1 MPQVE
6 IMVNDRAYKIAC
18 AEGEEERL
26 VKLADYF
33 DRQVRRLAGDLG
45 QIGDQRLF
53 LLAALTA
60 CDDLH
65 EARARL
71 DELTRNE
78 TPLDEG
84 TLGGA
89 TRVIDAAARR
99 IEGMAARVGAA

>member
-6 IMVNDRAYKIAC
+6 IMVNDRAYKVAC
-18 AEGEEERL
+18 ASGQEERL
-26 VKLADYF
+26 MKLADYF

-53 LLAALTA
+53 LLAALTV

-65 EARARL
+65 EARGKL
-71 DELTRNE
+71 DAMERNKE
-78 TPLDEG
+78 PLDDG